1 MKKNFLLSIAL
12 LASAIVSAQP
22 APSSFEQT
30 WKAGPDRSLRNGV
43 IYQVYP
49 SSYKDSDGNGIGD
62 IQGVISKLDYI
73 ESLGVS
79 VIWFN
84 PLFVSGWIDGGY
96 DVIDSYRVDQRFG
109 TNNDFVELI
118 QKAPRQETISRRGA
132 WPEHRRTGT
141 GPGHQASGPFGKGT
155 RISHSIDISN
165 LQKITCIILRNLFG
179 LYLSSVMCHRH
190 TPSSKKRSIL
200 ENILLI

>member
-22 APSSFEQT
+22 AQT

-73 ESLGVS
+73 ENLGVS

-84 PLFVSGWIDGGY
+84 PLFISGWIDGGY
-96 DVIDSYRVDQRFG
+96 DVIDFYRVDQRFG

-132 WPEHRRTGT
+132 LPEHRRTRT

-155 RISHSIDISN
+155 RMSFPD
-165 LQKITCIILRNLFG
+165 FG
-179 LYLSSVMCHRH
+179 
-190 TPSSKKRSIL
+190 
-200 ENILLI
+200 

>member
-12 LASAIVSAQP
+12 LVSAFVSAQP
-22 APSSFEQT
+22 APGSFKQT
-30 WKAGPDRSLRNGV
+30 WKVGPDWLRNGV

-79 VIWFN
+79 AIWFN

-96 DVIDSYRVDQRFG
+96 DVIDFYRVDPRFG
-109 TNNDFVELI
+109 TNNDLVELI
-118 QKAPRQETISRRGA
+118 RESPRQRNKGDARPCG
-132 WPEHRRTGT
+132 RT
-141 GPGHQASGPFGKGT
+141 HFRQASVVPPERAGQQPPV
-155 RISHSIDISN
+155 
-165 LQKITCIILRNLFG
+165 LRL
-179 LYLSSVMCHRH
+179 LHLVR
-190 TPSSKKRSIL
+190 PSSGR
-200 ENILLI
+200 EGRERP

>member
-73 ESLGVS
+73 ENLGVS

-84 PLFVSGWIDGGY
+84 PLFISGWIDGGY
-96 DVIDSYRVDQRFG
+96 DVIDFYRVDQRFG

-118 QKAPRQETISRRGA
+118 QKAPDKKPSLAVEHGQNIAELERVPAIKRADRSEKEQGCHFLILVDSDWYFQRG
-132 WPEHRRTGT
+132 
-141 GPGHQASGPFGKGT
+141 
-155 RISHSIDISN
+155 
-165 LQKITCIILRNLFG
+165 
-179 LYLSSVMCHRH
+179 
-190 TPSSKKRSIL
+190 
-200 ENILLI
+200 